1 MKERKATAKVDKV
14 QLRNNSS
21 AMLMKQKIQ
30 EMGEV
35 KSLFQKQERNLG
47 S

>member
-1 MKERKATAKVDKV
+1 MKERKAAARVDKV

-30 EMGEV
+30 EMEEV
-35 KSLFQKQERNLG
+35 KNLFQKQERNLG
-47 S
+47 N